1 MKGRWL
7 LIGLVVSL
15 ALNLFLVGLGA
26 GALLFGKGRPGEP
39 AAAGA
44 GQGGQ
49 RRGPLWTAGRG
60 LSEQYRPAYR
70 QVLMRATMATRDDL
84 REARRLKR
92 RGFDAMASD
101 NYDPKAVAAD
111 FEAARALEFK
121 ARTRIERD
129 IADFAATLPKEERSA
144 LSESLRMAM
153 TRLVT
158 NRFQQTWEGR
168 QQPLPPPGETAPPP
182 GGE

>member
-15 ALNLFLVGLGA
+15 ALNLFLVGLGV
-26 GALLFGKGRPGEP
+26 GALVFGKGKPGEGPP
-39 AAAGA
+39 AAA

-49 RRGPLWTAGRG
+49 RRGPLWMAGRG

-70 QVLMRATMATRDDL
+70 QVLIRATLATRADL
-84 REARRLKR
+84 QEARRLKR

-121 ARTRIERD
+121 ARTRIEQD
-129 IADFAATLPKEERSA
+129 IAAFAATLPKEERSA

-158 NRFQQTWEGR
+158 NRFQQTWDGR
-168 QQPLPPPGETAPPP
+168 QPPPPPGAPAPPP
-182 GGE
+182 AE